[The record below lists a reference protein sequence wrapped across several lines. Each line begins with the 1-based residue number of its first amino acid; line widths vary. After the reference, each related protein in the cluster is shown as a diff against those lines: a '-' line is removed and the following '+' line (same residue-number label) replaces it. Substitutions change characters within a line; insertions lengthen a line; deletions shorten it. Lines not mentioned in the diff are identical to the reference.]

1 MGTAL
6 EILIILLLVL
16 LNGAFAMSELA
27 IVSSR
32 RSRLMAMQKRGVR
45 GADTALALAEDP
57 KRFLPTVQV
66 GITMVGIIAG
76 AFGGARLAGT
86 VAAGL
91 EMLPFPVPFVQEVA
105 FALVVLAITYLS
117 LILGELVPKQLALR
131 EPEKIAILWLRA
143 RYRCSR
149 ASPRRWFGFWVH
161 HLPWYC
167 GFLAPHPVP
176 INPSPKKK

>member
-45 GADTALALAEDP
+45 GADTALALADDP
-57 KRFLPTVQV
+57 QRFLPTVQV

-76 AFGGARLAGT
+76 AFGGARPGWRVSQAPAAP
-86 VAAGL
+86 VA
-91 EMLPFPVPFVQEVA
+91 
-105 FALVVLAITYLS
+105 
-117 LILGELVPKQLALR
+117 
-131 EPEKIAILWLRA
+131 W
-143 RYRCSR
+143 
-149 ASPRRWFGFWVH
+149 
-161 HLPWYC
+161 
-167 GFLAPHPVP
+167 APIRPG
-176 INPSPKKK
+176 SG